1 MAALIVL
8 TSISVLSLFS
18 LGCVAALSLNYYDKT
33 CPNVESSIS
42 NSVKSAAT
50 KDRTVIPALLRMHF
64 HDCFIR
70 GCDGSILLDSEGTNK
85 AEKDAAPNGSL
96 HAFFVIDGAKKE
108 LEAQCPGV
116 VSCADILAVAARDAV
131 VLAGGPTWEVPKG
144 RKDGRISRASETAGL
159 PSPSFNISQ
168 LQQSF
173 ALRGLSTD
181 DLAALLGAHTLGFA
195 HCSSFEGRLRN
206 FDSTHDVDPSMR
218 PSFAARLREICPLKG
233 RPRSAGATMD
243 PSPMTFDNTYY
254 RVVLQGKGLF
264 SIDQALLTHP
274 KTKTLVT
281 RFAASHNAF
290 VDAFVR
296 SIVKLSS
303 ITGGQEVRRNCRV
316 VN

>member
-18 LGCVAALSLNYYDKT
+18 LGCVAALSFNYYDKT

-131 VLAGGPTWEVPKG
+131 VLVTELIISHPSMFRAMRSKFDFLVTGGRADLGSAKGKKRWEDIKSK
-144 RKDGRISRASETAGL
+144 RDSRAA
-159 PSPSFNISQ
+159 I
-168 LQQSF
+168 
-173 ALRGLSTD
+173 A
-181 DLAALLGAHTLGFA
+181 
-195 HCSSFEGRLRN
+195 
-206 FDSTHDVDPSMR
+206 
-218 PSFAARLREICPLKG
+218 
-233 RPRSAGATMD
+233 
-243 PSPMTFDNTYY
+243 
-254 RVVLQGKGLF
+254 VLQHISAPAEL
-264 SIDQALLTHP
+264 
-274 KTKTLVT
+274 
-281 RFAASHNAF
+281 
-290 VDAFVR
+290 R
-296 SIVKLSS
+296 SEGPLH
-303 ITGGQEVRRNCRV
+303 
-316 VN
+316 